1 MGTRT
6 NLIRVAQVPVM
17 AAVGAGAGDDARTT
31 VRDDAF
37 VLEVEGATR
46 RAVQNPFS
54 PAAGAG
60 LVGTPREHPR
70 GCPGPSTGGARRA
83 SRGTSVATLIA
94 AVALLCVK
102 MLAVDQQ
109 PRAAVRGGLF
119 QALMQREVLP
129 HHAARQ
135 ELIFGSL
142 RNSLLATGPTN
153 STVHTAPASRSDEGN
168 TAREKALHARELE
181 EQADEEK
188 ALAKEEAARQEAHAV
203 VEKWEG
209 KQQADEEKALAK
221 EESARKMAHE
231 VVEKWE
237 GKSAAATGQRAV
249 PPRSPLIVNASHKH
263 DATPR
268 LPLLP
273 TSRDELLTE
282 ARSVER
288 TLARDGRYVLRSAE
302 LEGRMVAEQLL
313 VSQFQPRWLR
323 GRGGGDAA
331 NVTGLHAANGTGSG
345 RVAKSVLR
353 RPQPAPADVMDPDV
367 KEFMHEFRHGVEN
380 SNSSGLCAAAWACR
394 ACLPSACKQQHGDGA
409 CACDE
414 RRACLVVS
422 CAAYQDIVIADR
434 MVTEPDDIVKIED
447 EVRRQAKERRKRA
460 ELVHEQSKN
469 RTHELPGAF
478 RWFQDDD
485 EKLIDNATNLTYG
498 TWVWCKNDT

>member
-1 MGTRT
+1 
-6 NLIRVAQVPVM
+6 M
-17 AAVGAGAGDDARTT
+17 AAGAGAGIARAP

-60 LVGTPREHPR
+60 QVDTLR
-70 GCPGPSTGGARRA
+70 GSTGLSAGGARRA

-119 QALMQREVLP
+119 QAHMQRELMP
-129 HHAARQ
+129 HQAALQ
-135 ELIFGSL
+135 ELLFGSL
-142 RNSLLATGPTN
+142 RNSLLATGLTN
-153 STVHTAPASRSDEGN
+153 STVHTAPASSRSDEGN

-188 ALAKEEAARQEAHAV
+188 ALAKEKAARQEAHAV

-209 KQQADEEKALAK
+209 KQNADEEKALAK
-221 EESARKMAHE
+221 EEAARKVAHE

-249 PPRSPLIVNASHKH
+249 PPRSPLLVNASHTH

-273 TSRDELLTE
+273 MNRNELLTE

-288 TLARDGRYVLRSAE
+288 TLARDGRYVIRSAE

-323 GRGGGDAA
+323 GRGGGDET
-331 NVTGLHAANGTGSG
+331 NVTGLHAANGTGAG
-345 RVAKSVLR
+345 RGAKSVLR
-353 RPQPAPADVMDPDV
+353 RPQPAPADAIDPDV
-367 KEFMHEFRHGVEN
+367 KEFMHEFRHGVE
-380 SNSSGLCAAAWACR
+380 SANSSGLCAAVCACR

-409 CACDE
+409 CAYDE
-414 RRACLVVS
+414 RRGFGC
-422 CAAYQDIVIADR
+422 IVCSISRHCHSRSYGDGA
-434 MVTEPDDIVKIED
+434 
-447 EVRRQAKERRKRA
+447 RRHR
-460 ELVHEQSKN
+460 
-469 RTHELPGAF
+469 
-478 RWFQDDD
+478 
-485 EKLIDNATNLTYG
+485 
-498 TWVWCKNDT
+498 

>member
-1 MGTRT
+1 M
-6 NLIRVAQVPVM
+6 P
-17 AAVGAGAGDDARTT
+17 AAAKAGTT

-37 VLEVEGATR
+37 VLEVECATR
-46 RAVQNPFS
+46 RAAHNPFS
-54 PAAGAG
+54 PAAGAW
-60 LVGTPREHPR
+60 LMGTPREHSR
-70 GCPGPSTGGARRA
+70 GCPAGSAHRA
-83 SRGTSVATLIA
+83 SRGTTVATLIA

-109 PRAAVRGGLF
+109 PRASVRGGLF

-129 HHAARQ
+129 HQ
-135 ELIFGSL
+135 TELLFGSV

-153 STVHTAPASRSDEGN
+153 STVHTAPTSRSEKGN

-181 EQADEEK
+181 EQANEEE
-188 ALAKEEAARQEAHAV
+188 ALAKEEAARQEAHEV

-221 EESARKMAHE
+221 EEAARKVAHE
-231 VVEKWE
+231 VVEQWE

-249 PPRSPLIVNASHKH
+249 PPRSPLIVNASYKH

-288 TLARDGRYVLRSAE
+288 TLARLARDGRYVLRSAE

-331 NVTGLHAANGTGSG
+331 NVTGLHAANGTGAG
-345 RVAKSVLR
+345 QGAKSVLR
-353 RPQPAPADVMDPDV
+353 RPQPAPADIMDPEV

-380 SNSSGLCAAAWACR
+380 ANSSGLYAAACACR

-409 CACDE
+409 CA
-414 RRACLVVS
+414 
-422 CAAYQDIVIADR
+422 
-434 MVTEPDDIVKIED
+434 
-447 EVRRQAKERRKRA
+447 
-460 ELVHEQSKN
+460 
-469 RTHELPGAF
+469 
-478 RWFQDDD
+478 
-485 EKLIDNATNLTYG
+485 
-498 TWVWCKNDT
+498 